1 MMSVVFT
8 RLVAWFIRT
17 FGFMNDHLGIPT
29 SVTPAIGALF
39 TGVIA
44 LRYPGVLYWGFTNVD
59 EILKTGFT
67 ATAPSQGLLAQL
79 TVAKIVATAM
89 CKDSGLVGGLYAPN
103 LFIGSAAG
111 VLYGSIIG
119 QAMNTVLPC
128 HNAVAHPQAYALVST
143 TSVRCFA
150 SCFLRLVPWTL
161 HRLTVLY
168 PFLSCFE
175 RDFGVVLIMAR
186 VMNDSLYDLDL

>member
-1 MMSVVFT
+1 VMSVVFT
-8 RLVAWFIRT
+8 RLVAWFTRT

-44 LRYPGVLYWGFTNVD
+44 LRYPGVLYWGFT
-59 EILKTGFT
+59 
-67 ATAPSQGLLAQL
+67 ATAPGQGLLAQL

-89 CKDSGLVGGLYAPN
+89 CKGSGLVGGLYAPS

-111 VLYGSIIG
+111 ALYGSIIG
-119 QAMNTVLPC
+119 QAMNTVLPG
-128 HNAVAHPQAYALVST
+128 HNAVAHPQAYALVSA

-168 PFLSCFE
+168 PFLSCFQ
-175 RDFGVVLIMAR
+175 RNFGVVLIMAR
-186 VMNDSLYDLDL
+186 VMSDSWYDLDL